1 MRLVAQI
8 RSLLGVAGLV
18 VWMIVGDIW
27 ERLVVWPAI
36 RLRPAKGQAIIA
48 WYMKGMSNGILGIIR
63 AAGGR
68 FRRTGS
74 FPSTDPH
81 YVVMNHQSLLDIPT
95 AVLMAEPYIPRF
107 IARARYGRWVPA
119 VSLCMRLLGCPI
131 IEPENRKASLR
142 ALREAARAQPHGI
155 LVSRK
160 ATVPATARSRP
171 STPRGWR
178 SCSASARSPCTCS

>member
-18 VWMIVGDIW
+18 VWMIVGDVW
-27 ERLVVWPAI
+27 ERLGVWAAI

-63 AAGGR
+63 AGGGR

-95 AVLMAEPYIPRF
+95 AVLMAEP
-107 IARARYGRWVPA
+107 
-119 VSLCMRLLGCPI
+119 
-131 IEPENRKASLR
+131 
-142 ALREAARAQPHGI
+142 
-155 LVSRK
+155 
-160 ATVPATARSRP
+160 
-171 STPRGWR
+171 
-178 SCSASARSPCTCS
+178 